1 MSNLHTYSTAGLIAF
16 AAVVCVSAA
25 TRYDFG
31 YRSRGTENLVVRA
44 VAHEWWWEFDY
55 PTLGINDSNELHV
68 PIGTEI
74 RLQLVSADVIH
85 SLWIPGLN
93 KSIPIVPGTSSAL
106 NFLVKSP
113 SRFYGNCDAGCG
125 CNTVCMRFPV
135 IAESTTDFASWIKLR
150 RSGAFNSPRV
160 ITAPACALTLSAMP
174 RDSSKIG
181 AKSFGGNIY
190 SAHAHRL
197 ANLLE
202 NTQLN

>member
-1 MSNLHTYSTAGLIAF
+1 MAF
-16 AAVVCVSAA
+16 AAVVSISAT
-25 TRYDFG
+25 TRFSLG
-31 YRSRGTENLVVRA
+31 LRTIGTRKLVVRA
-44 VAHEWWWEFDY
+44 IAHEWWWEFDY
-55 PTLGINDSNELHV
+55 PTLGVSDSNELHV

-74 RLQLVSADVIH
+74 GLQLVSADVIH

-93 KSIPIVPGTSSAL
+93 KSIPIVPGTTSAL

-113 SRFYGNCDAGCG
+113 KRFYGNCDAGCG

-135 IAESTTDFASWIKLR
+135 IANTITDFASWIKLR
-150 RSGAFNSPRV
+150 RSKAFHFQPVTN
-160 ITAPACALTLSAMP
+160 APACALTLTAMP

-197 ANLLE
+197 ENLLE